1 MSAVSREN
9 VATFFMAVGAVGVT
23 GFVARVCPTGC
34 ASCTTCWSA
43 LLPAG
48 TAVASLGLAVAG
60 SAALR
65 ARTAAHNVVKRE
77 TEVQS
82 PDETG

>member
-1 MSAVSREN
+1 VSAINRKNAAS
-9 VATFFMAVGAVGVT
+9 FFVAVGAVGVT
-23 GFVARVCPTGC
+23 GVFARMCPAGC

-60 SAALR
+60 SAAIR
-65 ARTAAHNVVKRE
+65 AGDAYRAKEQESQVPPR
-77 TEVQS
+77 
-82 PDETG
+82 DET

>member
-1 MSAVSREN
+1 MSGINRKS
-9 VATFFMAVGAVGVT
+9 ATSFFMAVGAVGVT
-23 GFVARVCPTGC
+23 GFVGRMCPAGC

-60 SAALR
+60 SAAMR
-65 ARTAAHNVVKRE
+65 ARAAYRTKERE
-77 TEVQS
+77 S
-82 PDETG
+82 HAPPSDGA